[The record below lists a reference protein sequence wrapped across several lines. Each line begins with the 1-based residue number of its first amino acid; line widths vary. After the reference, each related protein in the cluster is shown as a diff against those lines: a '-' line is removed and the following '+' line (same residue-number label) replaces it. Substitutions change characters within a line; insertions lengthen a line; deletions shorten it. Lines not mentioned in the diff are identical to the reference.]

1 MSWNLP
7 YIIREYALLRG
18 NAGPVSTKTISTML
32 SIKEWISVVLQW
44 LSGCLSNKIKW
55 QSRKPP
61 AGWFSGHRSLRSRL
75 RGAGLRTDFL
85 QYLKTLLLPTCI
97 VPFSS
102 IPPGSKQAGAWEAQ
116 HRDNNLSP
124 RVGSTMSKARI
135 SNSGS
140 QQNHLALRILV
151 PRHHFQE
158 KLSGASPGNST
169 LHSMDS

>member
-102 IPPGSKQAGAWEAQ
+102 IPPGSKQAGVPERHSTGITTWAHEPVAQ
-116 HRDNNLSP
+116 WARQESVTLPLS
-124 RVGSTMSKARI
+124 RT
-135 SNSGS
+135 
-140 QQNHLALRILV
+140 
-151 PRHHFQE
+151 
-158 KLSGASPGNST
+158 T
-169 LHSMDS
+169 